1 MTPIYQEKNCRC
13 LETIRPLTMKPPF
26 DSLTSAKFLI
36 HSDPLLILLG
46 TQSTYTIYLISIFS
60 FLTCSKPIT
69 NRVHSVSYIHLPW
82 GLLQSSKQRYMFLLW
97 KTIETSYK
105 SKMSKFKGHT
115 KPKLKTIIRINSIA
129 RLAGRITAPPA
140 PHWQRDCD
148 IKFSAK

>member
-1 MTPIYQEKNCRC
+1 MTPIYQEKNCQC
-13 LETIRPLTMKPPF
+13 LETIRPLTMKSPF

-46 TQSTYTIYLISIFS
+46 TQSTYTLYLISIFG
-60 FLTCSKPIT
+60 FLTCSKLIT
-69 NRVHSVSYIHLPW
+69 NCVHSVSYIHLPC

-97 KTIETSYK
+97 KAIETSYAG
-105 SKMSKFKGHT
+105 KMSKFKGHT

-129 RLAGRITAPPA
+129 RLAGSITAPPT
-140 PHWQRDCD
+140 PHWQCDCD